1 MLSNKYKKRIIQ
13 QFMSKQVLRHSDNGN
28 AFMHLKTCL
37 TCLLRVDGH
46 DYLPRQLCTT
56 LEISGFSKNEIKV
69 SH

>member
-1 MLSNKYKKRIIQ
+1 MLTNKCKKRIVQ
-13 QFMSKQVLRHSDNGN
+13 QFMSKRYSDNGN
-28 AFMHLKTCL
+28 AFMHSKTCL

-46 DYLPRQLCTT
+46 DYLPHQLCTT